1 MDREIMANESKKDH
15 NGISF
20 WENNSCGV
28 EFSKSEKYS
37 LEYFEEIEKYRY
49 LTEPEIFSFAQFT
62 RFHGKKVLEVGYGAG
77 TDFIQWIRA
86 GARAYGIDITK
97 EGYNNLENRLKVYN
111 LKAEDVK
118 ISDCENIPYP
128 DNFFDLVYSWGVIH
142 HTANTPRAL
151 EEIIRVCGYNGKCK
165 LMVYNRHSLNSLY
178 LWIKKALLKGKFWK
192 SFSWCIYNFMESK
205 GTKAFTKKE
214 ILEMLKNM
222 PVHDIKI
229 NTILTFYDRLGNHSK
244 FVRMIAGLLAFLLN
258 KEKVGWFLTIEFEK
272 IPIENR
278 DKNC

>member
-1 MDREIMANESKKDH
+1 MENESKKDYS
-15 NGISF
+15 GVSF
-20 WENNSCGV
+20 WENKSCGV

-37 LEYFEEIEKYRY
+37 FEYFEEIENHRY

-62 RFHGKKVLEVGYGAG
+62 RFHDKKVLEVGYGAG

-86 GARAYGIDITK
+86 GARTYGIDITK
-97 EGYNNLENRLKVYN
+97 EGYNNLVNRLKVYN

-142 HTANTPRAL
+142 HTVDTPRAL
-151 EEIIRVCGYNGKCK
+151 KEIIRVCGYNGKCK
-165 LMVYNRHSLNSLY
+165 IMVYNRHSLNSLY

-192 SFSWCIYNFMESK
+192 SFSWCIYNYMESK

-214 ILEMLKNM
+214 ILKMLKNM
-222 PVHDIKI
+222 PVHNIKI
-229 NTILTFYDRLGNHSK
+229 KTILTFYDKLGNHNK
-244 FVRMIAGLLAFLLN
+244 FIRTIVEVLAFFLN
-258 KEKVGWFLTIEFEK
+258 ESRVGWFLTIEFEK